1 MIITG
6 GWFLLIIG
14 LGLYSLSGLVKR
26 IFFGQSLPS
35 TILVTVVLILC
46 VGLEAFLI
54 HNLQAQVVRYRT
66 AWKSTST
73 VQKDSFVYV
82 ALGDS
87 AAQGIG
93 ASAIASSYVSIIA
106 EQIRAQTQRPV
117 TVINLSKSGGRLQ
130 DVLTEQIPQL
140 GGLKPD
146 LVTVDIG
153 SNNITAG
160 TPDAVMDA
168 DYTTMIKQLSAYPTV
183 FANLPDFM
191 WGKQQRNTKNINKTI
206 LQASADNKVI
216 LADLHKVTMARM
228 WSWNEFAADGFH
240 PNNNGHKTWARAFEP
255 AVLQVIKNK

>member
-14 LGLYSLSGLVKR
+14 LSLYSLSGLVKR

-35 TILVTVVLILC
+35 TTLVTIVLILC
-46 VGLEAFLI
+46 VGLEVFLI
-54 HNLQAQVVRYRT
+54 HNLQAQVARYQA
-66 AWKSTST
+66 AWKITST

-93 ASAIASSYVSIIA
+93 ASAVASGYVSIIA
-106 EQIRAQTQRPV
+106 EQIRAQTHRPV

-140 GGLKPD
+140 RSFKPD

-206 LQASADNKVI
+206 LQASADNKLI
-216 LADLHKVTMARM
+216 LADLHRETMARM

-255 AVLQVIKNK
+255 GVHQVIGTN